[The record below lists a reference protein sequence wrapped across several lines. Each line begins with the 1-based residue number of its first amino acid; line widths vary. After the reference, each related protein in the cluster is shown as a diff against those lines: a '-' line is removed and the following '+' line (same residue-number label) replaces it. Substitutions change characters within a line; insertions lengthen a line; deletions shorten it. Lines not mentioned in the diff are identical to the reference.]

1 MPASVDANRWISH
14 ALQKQAI
21 EVVVMSYPLQLNHTV
36 FTSRYL
42 RRIGFSR
49 VSLDQGFFKQLD
61 VGCPVL
67 DDLFLHWCTIADDE
81 ISSQT
86 LKVLT
91 IDGTQFSTE
100 NKTTIST
107 PSVTSLTLSCL
118 EGCTPILNNMP
129 LLMTA
134 SVSITCLKY
143 VVEFEVD
150 FGFDAND
157 LRHNLWSLS
166 AAKKMEFIYE
176 ADNQK
181 QFAVVSGIHQ
191 CVNMTLGQWCLDTNF
206 YPLIVFLQN
215 SPRLEKLTL
224 KLARCNWEKSP
235 RIFGELTERSF
246 TCEYLKI
253 VEVICLE
260 DDPQVISVK
269 DFFVNSGMPSV
280 QFHIK
285 HWSQLKADKSKAAR
299 LPISNSVPR
308 FDEFELPRTRTTCST
323 KRLCDALG
331 FQPAMEAPPVKRG
344 WRIMAPAHAGGREDR
359 LSDLPEGV
367 LHRLMSFLDSRQAV
381 RTCVLSRRWRDVWRT
396 VPRVH
401 ADFCDFTLNWTSDD
415 DEVDEAAVAE
425 DEVVFNRF
433 VNRLLELRDPNA
445 SIRSFFLRFCRSD
458 GGDDGS
464 AEGNRW
470 ISYALQKNVRVLE
483 VAVLSYALE
492 LDHSVF
498 SSRYLKTIDFSNVV
512 MDQGFFKQLEMGCPE
527 LEELFL
533 DECFIVDDEISSQ
546 TLKVLALDATHFCC
560 GFKTSISSPSITSLG
575 LHYPMSGKPVLND
588 MEALVSASL
597 LLCHVEDD
605 DFDASDLR
613 DYLWSLYNVE
623 ILDFSYHG
631 KKSDSRSMVSG
642 CQLLWT
648 NRLPS
653 ELTNIG
659 EANPR
664 TRNGKLQRIIGQI
677 EERSFTCEHL
687 TSVEVICLEDD
698 PLVNDVVNFFVNSGM
713 SSVQIHIKKWSQT
726 GFHARHLF
734 DERRLSGCSAAM
746 EEPPGKKGPAMDPAQ
761 DSGRDWLSGLPEGVL
776 HRIMSF
782 LDSRQA
788 VRTCVLS
795 RRWRDL
801 WRSVPRVHADI
812 YDFTPDGTIDGEG
825 EEDVEEAEVVVVF
838 NRFVNR
844 LLERRDPTASIETFF
859 FRCCIPDED
868 DDGSADANRWISYG
882 LLKNAWFLE
891 VVVQLNSLELDRSVF
906 NSIYLRIIAFGNVF
920 MDQGFFKQ
928 LQMGCPALERLY
940 LDDCIVADDEIS
952 SNTLKV
958 LTFDTTEFCYEH
970 RISISTPTVTT
981 LALCNTICGKPVL
994 KDVASLVS
1002 ASVVLYCVESGDFD
1016 ANDLRHYLWSFSHVK
1031 DLIFS
1036 YQGKKLTIENN
1047 LQWCPK
1053 FFNLVG
1059 LTLGKWCLNA
1069 NFYALIV
1076 FLQNS
1081 PRLEKLTLILAEDN
1095 CKTSEVFIGE
1105 LEERSFTCEH
1115 SSEVFSS
1122 VPKYSS
1128 EVFIRSILLRPKFPR
1143 APPVRRNAAA

>member
-1 MPASVDANRWISH
+1 MMDTFWLSYSIFDGYGAGNMPASVDANRWINH
-14 ALQKQAI
+14 ALQKQI
-21 EVVVMSYPLQLNHTV
+21 RVLEVVVFSFSLQLNHTV

-42 RRIGFSR
+42 RRIGFSS
-49 VSLDQGFFKQLD
+49 VSLDQGFFNQL
-61 VGCPVL
+61 VVRYPVL
-67 DDLFLHWCTIADDE
+67 EDLFLHRCNIADDE

-91 IDGTQFSTE
+91 IDETKFSRE
-100 NKTTIST
+100 NKTVST

-129 LLMTA
+129 LLVTA
-134 SVSITCLKY
+134 SVSITHFKY

-157 LRHNLWSLS
+157 LRHKLWSLS
-166 AAKKMEFIYE
+166 AAKKLELFMRLIIKNNLQWCPAFI
-176 ADNQK
+176 N
-181 QFAVVSGIHQ
+181 V
-191 CVNMTLGQWCLDTNF
+191 VNMTLGQWCLETNF

-235 RIFGELTERSF
+235 RIIGELTERSF

-260 DDPQVISVK
+260 DDPQVINVE

-280 QFHIK
+280 QLQSHDMLSLVVSTHAHYLFDETP
-285 HWSQLKADKSKAAR
+285 LRRAR
-299 LPISNSVPR
+299 LP
-308 FDEFELPRTRTTCST
+308 
-323 KRLCDALG
+323 A
-331 FQPAMEAPPVKRG
+331 AMEASPIKRR
-344 WRIMAPAHAGGREDR
+344 WRVMAPAHAGGGGREDR
-359 LSDLPEGV
+359 LSDFPEGV
-367 LHRLMSFLDSRQAV
+367 LHRIMSFLDSRQAV
-381 RTCVLSRRWRDVWRT
+381 QTCVLSPRWRDLWRT
-396 VPRVH
+396 VPHIH
-401 ADFCDFTLNWTSDD
+401 ADFYDFTLNWTSDD
-415 DEVDEAAVAE
+415 DEMDEAAVAE

-458 GGDDGS
+458 GSDDGS

-498 SSRYLKTIDFSNVV
+498 SSRYLRTIDFSNVV
-512 MDQGFFKQLEMGCPE
+512 MNQGFFKQLEMGCPE

-546 TLKVLALDATHFCC
+546 TLKVLTLDATHFCY
-560 GFKTSISSPSITSLG
+560 GFKTSISSPSVTSLA
-575 LHYPMSGKPVLND
+575 LRYPMSGKPVLND
-588 MEALVSASL
+588 MEALVSASML
-597 LLCHVEDD
+597 LYHVEHD
-605 DFDASDLR
+605 DFDANDLR
-613 DYLWSLYNVE
+613 DYLWNLYNVE

-631 KKSDSRSMVSG
+631 KKLTMENNLQLCPKFINLVSLTLG
-642 CQLLWT
+642 PWCLDANFYGLIVFLQNSPILEKLT
-648 NRLPS
+648 L
-653 ELTNIG
+653 ELAMYHT
-659 EANPR
+659 
-664 TRNGKLQRIIGQI
+664 GKLQRIIGQI

-713 SSVQIHIKKWSQT
+713 SSVQIHIKLWSQSEDD
-726 GFHARHLF
+726 FHVLHLF
-734 DERRLSGCSAAM
+734 DERPLSGCSAAM
-746 EEPPGKKGPAMDPAQ
+746 EEPPGKQGPAMDPAQ
-761 DSGRDWLSGLPEGVL
+761 DSGRDWLSGLPEGIL

-812 YDFTPDGTIDGEG
+812 CDFTLYGIIHGEG
-825 EEDVEEAEVVVVF
+825 DEDLEEAEVVVVF
-838 NRFVNR
+838 NSF
-844 LLERRDPTASIETFF
+844 
-859 FRCCIPDED
+859 
-868 DDGSADANRWISYG
+868 
-882 LLKNAWFLE
+882 
-891 VVVQLNSLELDRSVF
+891 VVVVLNPLELDHTVF
-906 NSIYLRIIAFGNVF
+906 TSSYLRTIAFGNVF

-940 LDDCIVADDEIS
+940 LDDCIVADGEIS
-952 SNTLKV
+952 SQTLKV
-958 LTFDTTEFCYEH
+958 LTFDTTEFCYEYM
-970 RISISTPTVTT
+970 ISISTPTVTT
-981 LALCNTICGKPVL
+981 LALRNTICGKPVL

-1002 ASVVLYCVESGDFD
+1002 ASV
-1016 ANDLRHYLWSFSHVK
+1016 
-1031 DLIFS
+1031 
-1036 YQGKKLTIENN
+1036 LTIENN

-1081 PRLEKLTLILAEDN
+1081 PRLEKLTKIGEIDSD
-1095 CKTSEVFIGE
+1095 TRREVFIGE

-1115 SSEVFSS
+1115 LTSVEVKCWEDDPLVNNVVDFFVGSGMSSAQIHIENEDEDQFHIESDS
-1122 VPKYSS
+1122 MFGFGFEFEDEDEWTGAALAKRSPKDFETTYATCSTKD
-1128 EVFIRSILLRPKFPR
+1128 LC
-1143 APPVRRNAAA
+1143 